1 MGCPPKNRYEHVHVR
16 LFPAILGLQH
26 FWEGSPQA
34 PFSTTDIAKKI
45 DPFTSGSLADI
56 TQ

>member
-1 MGCPPKNRYEHVHVR
+1 VGCPPKNRYEHVHVR